1 MFKLRAQNVVFW
13 LIAPTLLSRYSYNQ
27 SIHDRVDNMW
37 RIHKNRE
44 SQGLGA
50 TVTSTGISKNHK

>member
-13 LIAPTLLSRYSYNQ
+13 LAAPTLLARYSYNQ
-27 SIHDRVDNMW
+27 AVHERVDNMW

-44 SQGLGA
+44 SQGLGS
-50 TVTSTGISKNHK
+50 TVT